1 MYSAFN
7 EQLGRPLTR
16 RLDLSSIRTT
26 LWTAWERASGALKS
40 LACLVP
46 LYFESPSLKRGE
58 TEAAACSNAGRL
70 LRKCTAT
77 NSETELRTR
86 DICGGTCRTRIR
98 CRSGAGL
105 SSSEW
110 RAPQGS
116 RSGQRVSSAA
126 HLNKVTFVLK

>member
-16 RLDLSSIRTT
+16 RLDLSSIRTA

-58 TEAAACSNAGRL
+58 IEAAACSNAGQL

-77 NSETELRTR
+77 NSETEAQNTRHLRWDLLDTYSLQE
-86 DICGGTCRTRIR
+86 
-98 CRSGAGL
+98 RSGSLLIRVESAAGL
-105 SSSEW
+105 
-110 RAPQGS
+110 AF
-116 RSGQRVSSAA
+116 RSAS
-126 HLNKVTFVLK
+126 VLCCTS